1 MTPLPS
7 SSKKRSLWPYA
18 IIAVFVL
25 FAGYIGY
32 MVQQAMRTT
41 VDLVSPD
48 YYQQEL
54 VYQKRMENVARTA
67 ALPAPVELQY
77 DATTHRLTLQL
88 PANLAG
94 QPIQGQLHFFRPS
107 NQKLDFTL
115 PAQGITEGVFF
126 AELPRTA
133 LHHTNQKIRIGL
145 FSGRVLIAETSTK
158 FLGPAQ

>member
-1 MTPLPS
+1 MTPLPP

-54 VYQKRMENVARTA
+54 AYQKRMENVARTA
-67 ALPAPVELQY
+67 ALPAPVELQH
-77 DATTHRLTLQL
+77 DASTHRLTLQL
-88 PANLAG
+88 PATMAS

-107 NQKLDFTL
+107 DQKLDFTL
-115 PAQGITEGVFF
+115 PLRPTASLEQLISTAQMQPGYWRVRLDFTAGSQTYFVEK
-126 AELPRTA
+126 ELT
-133 LHHTNQKIRIGL
+133 IR
-145 FSGRVLIAETSTK
+145 
-158 FLGPAQ
+158 